1 MANQI
6 ECTAVAARYER
17 VLRGQFGR
25 VRNPTLATLLT
36 SDDDGSVKY
45 QQLLGRDCAA
55 LGVRHVPVS
64 CQRDSDLSERIHEF
78 NLSLQVHGMMVFYP
92 LGRDITIDRH
102 VVANSVSP
110 QKDVEGLN
118 RYNLGAL
125 TQKYDDE
132 AVIPA
137 TARAVVEV
145 LQHHKFDFSGKTG
158 VVLNRSDIVGRPL
171 SIALENLGMT
181 VFAAYDQTDT
191 AAIKAVLPHA
201 DLVVTAVPDPS
212 YRLQSDLVKPGSA
225 VIAVTPS
232 NIVEED
238 LHERCKL
245 LTVRADPIG
254 RVTRKIT
261 MLNLL
266 NCIKYQMATDTFK

>member
-1 MANQI
+1 MANPI
-6 ECTAVAARYER
+6 ECTAVAAHYESF
-17 VLRGQFGR
+17 LRKQFEQA
-25 VRNPTLATLLT
+25 RNPTLATFLT
-36 SDDDGSVKY
+36 SDDVGSVKY

-78 NLSLQVHGMMVFYP
+78 NISPQVHGMMVFYP
-92 LGRDITIDRH
+92 LGPHITIDRH
-102 VVANSVSP
+102 AVANSVSP

-125 TQKYDDE
+125 TQKYDDR
-132 AVIPA
+132 AVVPA

-145 LQHHKFDFSGKTG
+145 LHHHDFAFSGKTG
-158 VVLNRSDIVGRPL
+158 VVLNRSDIVGKPL
-171 SIALENLGMT
+171 SITLENLGMT

-191 AAIKAVLPHA
+191 DAIKALLPHA
-201 DLVVTAVPDPS
+201 DLVVTAVPDPT
-212 YRLQSDLVKPGSA
+212 YRLPSELVKPGSA
-225 VIAVTPS
+225 VVAVTPS
-232 NIVEED
+232 NIVEEE

-245 LTVRADPIG
+245 LTVRSDPIG
-254 RVTRKIT
+254 RVTRKST

-266 NCIKYQMATDTFK
+266 NCIRSQG